1 MHKLPIFYF
10 SIRRDEIIP
19 EQLKRLL
26 SFEKAVGDVKCETG
40 IPGLKIDF
48 NAGVRVQV
56 PAGNWHIR
64 ISDYDT
70 GMIGFDMD
78 ISEQV
83 IISAEKYYIHW
94 MVEAFLN
101 GEKVFEHVINLNDKK
116 IYIYMPNGILGDT
129 VAVLPYVCKLKQQ
142 YNAEVYLYPPDM
154 FKDICQEY
162 MPDIA
167 LKKEIP
173 EDCYASF
180 CLAVFE
186 HPPYLMPDDSRHW
199 PLYMS
204 AGLVL
209 GLHEVASEIRYYP
222 TAERNI
228 SEPYVCIA
236 VQASGIMKR
245 WLYPNGW
252 NMVVAALKEMGY
264 RVLCIDAE
272 PYYKEGS
279 YEVKIPD
286 GAEDFTGKI
295 PLMERINLLAYAEFF
310 IGLGSGLSWLA
321 NACNIPVILISGF
334 SLPIAEFETPYR
346 IYNQLVCHGC
356 YNDLKVNWKDGC
368 PYHAG
373 TNREYECSKMIS
385 PLQVIEAVCR
395 LLKNKNLDV

>member
-101 GEKVFEHVINLNDKK
+101 GEKVFEHVMNLNDKK

-154 FKDICQEY
+154 FKDIC
-162 MPDIA
+162 
-167 LKKEIP
+167 
-173 EDCYASF
+173 
-180 CLAVFE
+180 
-186 HPPYLMPDDSRHW
+186 
-199 PLYMS
+199 
-204 AGLVL
+204 
-209 GLHEVASEIRYYP
+209 
-222 TAERNI
+222 
-228 SEPYVCIA
+228 
-236 VQASGIMKR
+236 
-245 WLYPNGW
+245 
-252 NMVVAALKEMGY
+252 
-264 RVLCIDAE
+264 
-272 PYYKEGS
+272 
-279 YEVKIPD
+279 
-286 GAEDFTGKI
+286 
-295 PLMERINLLAYAEFF
+295 
-310 IGLGSGLSWLA
+310 
-321 NACNIPVILISGF
+321 
-334 SLPIAEFETPYR
+334 
-346 IYNQLVCHGC
+346 
-356 YNDLKVNWKDGC
+356 
-368 PYHAG
+368 
-373 TNREYECSKMIS
+373 
-385 PLQVIEAVCR
+385 
-395 LLKNKNLDV
+395 